1 MSTLTLILLLAAA
14 EHQALHAIRQVAASG
29 RVVEQGLSD
38 SERVTPRRLLAPG
51 PPPLLQF
58 RYLEG
63 NLRHRFG
70 DSALVVDD
78 AGH

>member
-1 MSTLTLILLLAAA
+1 LSTLALLLLLAAD
-14 EHQALHAIRQVAASG
+14 EHKAARAIELVAASG
-29 RVVEQGLSD
+29 RVVEQGLSE
-38 SERVTPRRLLAPG
+38 SERVAPRRLLAPG

>member
-1 MSTLTLILLLAAA
+1 MSTLALLLLVAAR
-14 EHQALHAIRQVAASG
+14 EHYAARVLEQVAASG
-29 RVVEQGLSD
+29 RVVEQGLDESA
-38 SERVTPRRLLAPG
+38 RVTPRPLLPPG

-63 NLRHRFG
+63 NRRHRFS